1 MNKIFK
7 RSIALLLSILMI
19 TSNLLVYSAFAD
31 PVPEPSNEDK
41 YKEWGTPVVQIDNG
55 VLRLTAD
62 KQTGR
67 FIVETLSGLPNKKAD
82 NYKDL
87 LYGNRFEGPETS
99 YTTVRIDGQDYIYG
113 NDYGFL
119 NIDSHYVTEPYV
131 DTDTNSIISS
141 WSINGV
147 VVDQRISL
155 VSNPKLSSI
164 GSVYVTY
171 DIVNSSKGDK
181 NVGIRMLLDTKLADV
196 DSPSLTIPGKGFI
209 YKEKEYV
216 GDEIPSLWYAYDQ
229 YLTPQIIASGLV
241 SGNGLTKPDKLQF
254 ALWGDISQTKW
265 DYTIDPNKD
274 IIKITVD
281 GVPYNEKEGQ
291 YPESALVDYAAKDS
305 CAVLY
310 WEPVTIQQGETKS
323 INTAYGV
330 GDASAKDND
339 PGYRISLQG
348 TDKLNM
354 KADKTGYTIDYVNAE
369 FNIDNNF
376 DNSKNI
382 NSLQIELE
390 LPDELKLVGGDQKT
404 VLKELRAG
412 TYHRSMWKI
421 EPKVQDKFTISAYSI
436 LLKAEGLPTQR
447 ITKTL
452 IMEGK
457 EATLPNITFLSSSPK
472 TPFYNEDPS
481 RTVFINGSGFDSFGS
496 AINQVMEAYIQQGDK
511 RYKLDFNTFKKMS
524 DTVLSVGIPDKIPL
538 GTYDLFIS
546 VAQATNNKNDQK
558 TFKKAVTISDD
569 IKYSSCMVSEV
580 IFPIVMED
588 DGKNTPTEIVK
599 IYGKFIDNKNGTYT
613 SVNATSQNPVRINN
627 TLKFANGTLT
637 INTNPKDASI
647 EASDGVLWCDIVN
660 EKSRTIAQAI
670 IATNGFMFKKTGKE
684 GDDDV
689 FVRMVYEVEGST
701 SEYDVSYQSV
711 PIELKTVTITQNG
724 IDIAGSMSILN
735 PLTYGTNS
743 YMPESMDLSS
753 LSLGFY
759 NAEVGEITIDQEG
772 MDIEGKFA
780 FEMPFVM
787 SLFYGHSAT
796 LELNT
801 RQEHMVVEITVGMG
815 TMIEDSQGLT
825 ARMGMRKGRI
835 DEIYVG
841 GEFPVPIT
849 PVPEIPIGISS
860 VAGGLSNL
868 SHVGAFPITFIV
880 GIGIQD
886 TTKIEF
892 LGYNLLSAEGEI
904 RLSPFHLEGK
914 LEADVYMMDLAE
926 VSAKFVWA
934 TWNPD
939 IEKTGIKIDATL
951 HYRIFEGQIVLQ
963 YFDGE
968 SFLGRGRL
976 SVVVPGV
983 VPIIGGLQLAG
994 VMAEITQYSIAGAV
1008 TVFDTDFGIR
1018 YYFATDEIEFLALKE
1033 ELEKSSNSIIQ
1044 EYDGYCLAQYFYNY
1058 IPIQFTQYAGESTDY
1073 ITELNLTNNSN
1084 AIIVMRMTEEQF
1096 NNLTPDS
1103 IKIID
1108 PSGKVQT
1115 IKSIDNTALLNG
1127 DGSIKSKEEL
1137 ADGCDIVAIKQLI
1150 DRSAEG
1156 LSNEYMLTIPIATPQ
1171 NGQWTI
1177 ITKGSMEI
1185 MPYSAMTSSKIEDLD
1200 VSYNSS
1206 NNKITTNWKL
1216 SSEANQFGIYIVKA
1230 DDVSTED
1237 LNNPA
1242 GLWGKGTLLNKI
1254 TNPSISGS
1262 YTTEALNLPTGMY
1275 YVYAKT
1281 DKENTVSDYK
1291 LASLEITNPNT
1302 PGAPSDLKIE
1312 DIGNNQ
1318 IKISWDANY
1327 DMNQF
1332 FIYRKNTAS
1341 EEAELSTPISIY
1353 KVYDPDDYAPGFDGW
1368 PTHMTKE
1375 KLTRFEV
1382 IIDGDPLDTPPKD
1395 NTYFFEVRAVGN
1407 NIAQSSSSSNGT
1419 IGSAASG
1426 YVKMKAPEEI
1436 IVYTDIKSLNSKISQ
1451 APYVEKDNAGIEHR
1465 YYKYVTNSPDIIISA
1480 ASEKE
1485 LNYKIERDNSVLKV
1499 SEGLVKSYTEN
1510 ITLKDGINY
1519 FIITYTNAHGDRLIE
1534 EYTIEYDNKAPS
1546 LVIVKPLEGAVSV
1559 NGKITVEGV
1568 TDPYTTVTINDIN
1581 YDTDIDGKFNVEL
1594 DFGNLYVSKIKVEAR
1609 DAAGNKTKQEINILN
1624 DSTKV
1629 DDISLTPEYKL
1640 MGTGSKQ
1647 QLSTYVSKDEQL
1659 GEKLDNSSVKY
1670 SIIQGSSFAT
1680 LSESGE
1686 LKANYEGT
1694 VVIKSEFFVN
1704 DMVSLSDSIVVE
1716 IMGNKKQSQTGGA
1729 KYYPPVYSRN
1739 KYTWLAGSAMSTKGG
1754 TLKTN
1759 GGVMLVI
1766 PDGALP
1772 YYQEN
1777 VDIFACND
1785 TGQIISSVNLPSGVS
1800 AASNAY
1806 HIGLTTDLIK
1816 PAQLTLP
1823 VTANA
1828 KLYYYDESLNA
1839 LVYLGGEMS
1848 ADNKTLTANI
1858 LRPGTYIAVNNPN
1871 QIVFDDLKVDYW
1883 GYYYIYALNYL
1894 GIINGYEASGKY
1906 NYRSNGK
1913 ITRAEFVKL
1922 LVTALKLNIS
1932 EAEDLDI
1939 SFADNNNIP
1948 DWALP
1953 YIKIAV
1959 MNGLI
1964 NGKKIDGKN
1973 YFAAED
1979 YINRE
1984 EIAAIIGR
1992 MLGNEDRDEISF
2004 SDNASISSWAQ
2015 KEVEKLIRLGIITGY
2030 EDNTFRP
2037 SNNASRAEAAVMIYK
2052 LLIK

>member
-31 PVPEPSNEDK
+31 SSPIPSSEDI
-41 YKEWGTPVVQIDNG
+41 YKEWGAPVVQIDNG
-55 VLRLTAD
+55 VLRLTAN

-67 FIVETLSGLPNKKAD
+67 FIVESLSGLPNKKAD

-147 VVDQRISL
+147 VVVQRLSL
-155 VSNPKLSSI
+155 INNPKLSSI

-171 DIVNSSKGDK
+171 DIINSSKSAK
-181 NVGIRMLLDTKLADV
+181 NVGVRMLLDTKLADV
-196 DSPSLTIPGKGFI
+196 DSPALTIPGKGFI

-265 DYTIDPNKD
+265 DYTINPNKD

-281 GVPYNEKEGQ
+281 GVPYSGEEGQ
-291 YPESALVDYAAKDS
+291 YPETALVDYVAKDS

-310 WEPVTIQQGETKS
+310 WEPVAIEQGETKS

-354 KADKTGYTIDYVNAE
+354 KTDKTGYTIDYVNAE

-376 DNSKNI
+376 DISKNI

-390 LPDELKLVGGDQKT
+390 LPDELKLIEGEKKL

-421 EPKVQDKFTISAYSI
+421 EPVVQDKFTISAYSI

-472 TPFYNEDPS
+472 TPFYYEDTS
-481 RTVFINGSGFDSFGS
+481 RTVFVNGSGFDSFGS
-496 AINQVMEAYIQQGDK
+496 AISQVMEAYIQQGDK
-511 RYKLDFNTFKKMS
+511 RYKLDFNTFKKIS
-524 DTVLSVGIPDKIPL
+524 DTVLSVGIPDNIPL
-538 GTYDLFIS
+538 GAYDLFIS
-546 VAQATNNKNDQK
+546 VAEATNNKNDKK
-558 TFKKAVTISDD
+558 TLKNAVVISDD
-569 IKYSSCMVSEV
+569 IKYSSCMVAE
-580 IFPIVMED
+580 ITFPIVMQD
-588 DGKNTPTEIVK
+588 DGKNTPIEIVK

-637 INTNPKDASI
+637 INTNPKDAFI

-660 EKSRTIAQAI
+660 EKNRTIAQAI
-670 IATNGFMFKKTGKE
+670 IATKGFRFEETSKI

-689 FVRMVYEVEGST
+689 FVRMVYEVEGSF

-711 PIELKTVTITQNG
+711 PIELDTVTITKEG
-724 IDIAGSMSILN
+724 IDITGSMGILN
-735 PLTYGTNS
+735 PLTYGTNDF
-743 YMPESMDLSS
+743 MPDTLDLSTI
-753 LSLGFY
+753 SLGFC
-759 NAEVGEITIDQEG
+759 NAEVDVITIDQEG

-787 SLFYGHSAT
+787 SLFSGHSAI

-801 RQEHMVVEITVGMG
+801 KQEHIVIEVSVGMG
-815 TMIEDSQGLT
+815 TLIEDSQGLT
-825 ARMGMRKGRI
+825 ARIGMRKGRF
-835 DEIYVG
+835 DEIYVDG
-841 GEFPVPIT
+841 DFPVPIQ

-860 VAGGLSNL
+860 AAGGLKNL
-868 SHVGAFPITFIV
+868 SFVGAFPITVIV
-880 GIGIQD
+880 GIGVQD

-892 LGYNLLSAEGEI
+892 LGYNLLSAKGEI
-904 RLSPFHLEGK
+904 SVSPFHLEGEV
-914 LEADVYMMDLAE
+914 EADLYMMDLAE
-926 VSAKFVWA
+926 VYAKFVWA
-934 TWNPD
+934 TWDPD
-939 IEKTGIKIDATL
+939 IEKTGIRIDATL
-951 HYRIFEGQIVLQ
+951 HYRLFEGQIVLQ
-963 YFDGE
+963 YLDGE

-983 VPIIGGLQLAG
+983 VPIIGGTKLAG
-994 VMAEITQYSIAGAV
+994 IMAEITQYSVAGAV
-1008 TVFDTDFGIR
+1008 NILDTDFGIR
-1018 YYFATDEIEFLALKE
+1018 YYFATDEIEFLELKE

-1058 IPIQFTQYAGESTDY
+1058 TPIQATQYAGESTDY

-1096 NNLTPDS
+1096 NNLSNAS

-1115 IKSIDNTALLNG
+1115 IKAIDNTALFKE

-1137 ADGCDIVAIKQLI
+1137 ADGCDIVAVKQVVN
-1150 DRSAEG
+1150 RTAEG
-1156 LSNEYMLTIPIATPQ
+1156 LPNEYMVTIPIATPQ
-1171 NGQWTI
+1171 NGQWTV

-1185 MPYSAMTSSKIEDLD
+1185 LPYSAMTSSKIEDLD
-1200 VSYNSS
+1200 VSYNNS
-1206 NNKITTNWKL
+1206 NNKITANWKL
-1216 SSEANQFGIYIVKA
+1216 SSDADKFSFYIVKT
-1230 DDVSTED
+1230 DEVSAED
-1237 LNNPA
+1237 INNPA
-1242 GLWGKGTLLNKI
+1242 GLWGKGTLLCDK
-1254 TNPSISGS
+1254 TNPSIEGS
-1262 YTTEALNLPTGMY
+1262 YTTEDLNLPTGRY

-1281 DKENTVSDYK
+1281 DKENTVSDYE
-1291 LASLEITNPNT
+1291 LTSIEITNPNT
-1302 PGAPSDLKIE
+1302 PEAPAGLKIE

-1318 IKISWDANY
+1318 IKISWDADYN
-1327 DMNQF
+1327 MNQYF
-1332 FIYRKNTAS
+1332 VYRKNSTNDVAD
-1341 EEAELSTPISIY
+1341 LSTPISIY
-1353 KVYDPDDYAPGFDGW
+1353 SVYDPDDYAPGFVGW
-1368 PTHMTKE
+1368 PTHLTKE
-1375 KLTRFEV
+1375 RLTRFEV
-1382 IIDGDPLDTPPKD
+1382 IIDGDPLSSPPKD
-1395 NTYFFEVRAVGN
+1395 NTYFFEVRAIGN
-1407 NIAQSSSSSNGT
+1407 NVAQASSNSNGT

-1436 IVYTDIKSLNSKISQ
+1436 IVYTEIKSINSKISQ
-1451 APYVEKDNAGIEHR
+1451 APYVEKDNAGIDHK
-1465 YYKYVTNSPDIIISA
+1465 YYKYVTNTPDIIISA
-1480 ASEKE
+1480 ASDK
-1485 LNYKIERDNSVLKV
+1485 NFKYKIERDNSVLKA
-1499 SEGLVKSYTEN
+1499 SEGLVKSYNEN

-1519 FIITYTNAHGDRLIE
+1519 FIITYTNDHGDRLIE
-1534 EYTIEYDNKAPS
+1534 EYTVEYDNKAPL
-1546 LVIVKPLEGAVSV
+1546 LVIVKPVEGAVAK

-1568 TDPYTTVTINDIN
+1568 TDPYTTVTINNIN
-1581 YDTDIDGKFNVEL
+1581 YDTDTDGKFNVEL
-1594 DFGNLYVSKIKVEAR
+1594 DFGNSYVSKIYVEAR
-1609 DAAGNKTKQEINILN
+1609 DAAGNLTKQEINILN
-1624 DSTKV
+1624 DYAKV
-1629 DDISLTPEYKL
+1629 EDITIAPEYKL

-1647 QLSTYVSKDEQL
+1647 QMSTYVSQDEQL

-1670 SIIQGSSFAT
+1670 SIIQGSSYAS
-1680 LSESGE
+1680 LSENGE

-1694 VVIKSEFFVN
+1694 VVVKSEFFVN
-1704 DMVSLSDSIVVE
+1704 DTVSLSDSIVIDITGV
-1716 IMGNKKQSQTGGA
+1716 KQQAS

-1739 KYTWLAGSAMSTKGG
+1739 LYLWLTGSSMSTKGG

-1759 GGVMLVI
+1759 GGVMLHI

-1772 YYQEN
+1772 YYQDH
-1777 VDIFACND
+1777 VDIFACNN
-1785 TGQIISSVNLPSGVS
+1785 TEQIVSNVNLPSDASPV
-1800 AASNAY
+1800 SNAY
-1806 HIGLTTDLIK
+1806 HIGLTTDLLR

-1823 VTANA
+1823 VSGKAY
-1828 KLYYYDESLNA
+1828 LYYYDESLNA

-1848 ADNKTLTANI
+1848 EDNKSITANI
-1858 LRPGTYIAVNNPN
+1858 YRPGTYIAVYNPT
-1871 QIVFDDLKVDYW
+1871 QPIFDDLKADYW
-1883 GYYYIYALNYL
+1883 GYNYIYALSYL
-1894 GIINGYEASGKY
+1894 GIINGYEDSGKC
-1906 NYRSNGK
+1906 NYRSEGK

-1922 LVTALKLNIS
+1922 LVTAQKLNIS

-1939 SFADNNNIP
+1939 SFADNKDIP

-1953 YIKIAV
+1953 YIKVAV

-1964 NGKKIDGKN
+1964 NGKKIGGKN
-1973 YFAAED
+1973 YFAAGD

-1992 MLGNEDRDEISF
+1992 TLGIEAGEDITF
-2004 SDNASISSWAQ
+2004 SDYVSISTWAQ
-2015 KEVEKLIRLGIITGY
+2015 KEVDKLIRLGIINGY
-2030 EDNTFRP
+2030 DDNTFRP
-2037 SNNASRAEAAVMIYK
+2037 RNNASRAESASMIYK